1 MTTELFLIA
10 QGHSSIKVDK
20 NSTEESSCEP
30 DPVVSINN
38 VANMTSTHKTIIII
52 PRGESL
58 HKEELSVN

>member
-1 MTTELFLIA
+1 MELFPIA

-30 DPVVSINN
+30 DPVVSSNN
-38 VANMTSTHKTIIII
+38 VANMTSTHKTIIIII